1 MRAVASLRVRFV
13 LNALFV
19 TTTVTNWMTVT
30 GVAMILGGISIP
42 IWFRRE
48 IFGVGGKRRVR
59 GSHAPRAIEP
69 PRRAQLTAVPEGVV
83 DSTDAAPGGGPGR
96 RARVNRWSDLDD
108 RDAEGRFRYGL
119 ASIGLADDEDAALDD
134 GAVLELDGRD
144 RVFHEAGDDPGF
156 RADEVS
162 TTASA
167 PDGDGAER
175 ADPANPIK
183 AREPGAIGD
192 RVNDWVRP
200 QYRELPKLAGAYW
213 TPPPEAAQYAE
224 PYGWPVPVER
234 LPAVLDYEP
243 ATGLDLVPASEP
255 TAVVPQWPPANRER
269 QHTWTEPGEKERHPQ
284 RRAVMIRRTRRSE
297 PIQAQPSAED
307 EAQDPRPRPRPRP
320 STVYVSRHAAE

>member
-1 MRAVASLRVRFV
+1 VRAVASLRVRFV

-59 GSHAPRAIEP
+59 GSRAPRAIEP
-69 PRRAQLTAVPEGVV
+69 PLRAQLTAAPESVV
-83 DSTDAAPGGGPGR
+83 DSADAAPGGSPDR
-96 RARVNRWSDLDD
+96 RVNRWSDLDD

-119 ASIGLADDEDAALDD
+119 ASIGLADDDEDAAPDA
-134 GAVLELDGRD
+134 AVLELDSR
-144 RVFHEAGDDPGF
+144 DDPGF
-156 RADEVS
+156 RADEV
-162 TTASA
+162 TRTAFS
-167 PDGDGAER
+167 PDGDGAES
-175 ADPANPIK
+175 ADPGK
-183 AREPGAIGD
+183 ARGPAIGD

-200 QYRELPKLAGAYW
+200 QYREAPELAGAYW
-213 TPPPEAAQYAE
+213 TPPPETAQYAE

-234 LPAVLDYEP
+234 LPAVPDYEP
-243 ATGLDLVPASEP
+243 ATGLDLVPAGEP
-255 TAVVPQWPPANRER
+255 TAVVPQWPPADSEQ
-269 QHTWTEPGEKERHPQ
+269 QHTWPDTGEERHPQ

-297 PIQAQPSAED
+297 PIQANPSAGE
-307 EAQDPRPRPRPRP
+307 EAQDRRPRPRPRP